1 MHLSKHHVFGNDFLV
16 RLDHDESTP
25 SAEWVSSVCNGNFGW
40 GADGLVWACGI
51 SYANLPVISAG
62 MTLYNADGSEA
73 EVSGNGLACLAQALS
88 LPLGDE
94 LPLRSAVVE
103 VETAAGPHTVQIK
116 NGLGDSGGWEFGEAR
131 VQMSMPSRD
140 EPKTAAATD
149 VLAALLEEE
158 ESYASVDRKTIS
170 ALQKGE
176 ASVGYLSIG
185 NPHVVLRVPDLER
198 LRRFPL
204 EAVGSSL
211 QTAFSPVN
219 LEVIAI
225 EDRGRLH
232 MRVWERGVGVTS
244 ACGSGA
250 AAAAWQAYWW
260 WLADNEVKV
269 CMPGGE
275 AGVQVAPESRETFL
289 SVEVSY
295 VGDCALP
302 SYWRDL
308 STYRL
313 LKEKTQ
319 MIAWRGSKPEAW
331 GRSEPASDSA
341 DSAE

>member
-25 SAEWVSSVCNGNFGW
+25 SAEWISSVCNGNFGW

-51 SYANLPVISAG
+51 SYANLPTISAG

-88 LPLGDE
+88 LPLGDK

-103 VETAAGPHTVQIK
+103 VETAAGPHTVHIK
-116 NGLGDSGGWEFGEAR
+116 NGLGDSEGWEFGDAR
-131 VQMSMPSRD
+131 VKMSMPSRD
-140 EPKTAAATD
+140 EPKTAAAAD
-149 VLAALLEEE
+149 VLAALLEDEG
-158 ESYASVDRKTIS
+158 SYSSVDRKTIS
-170 ALQKGE
+170 SLQKGE

-185 NPHVVLRVPDLER
+185 NPHVVLRLPDLER

-211 QTAFSPVN
+211 QAAFSPVN

-250 AAAAWQAYWW
+250 AAAAWQAYMW
-260 WLADNEVKV
+260 WLVDNEVKV
-269 CMPGGE
+269 CMPGGV

-308 STYRL
+308 STYRF
-313 LKEKTQ
+313 LKERMQ
-319 MIAWRGSKPEAW
+319 MVVWRGSKPEAW
-331 GRSEPASDSA
+331 GRSELSSDAS
-341 DSAE
+341 E